1 MPLSL
6 QIGGQEQVGST
17 FKAAGPP
24 GDNAAPEADEAAA
37 GEGAPADEEE
47 SAQDMASPSVTCS
60 VLQSPRGGVV
70 VSRCCITY
78 ERVLQGVTGPVAAAS
93 LLA

>member
-1 MPLSL
+1 VLLSL

-24 GDNAAPEADEAAA
+24 GDDAAPEADEAAA

-47 SAQDMASPSVTCS
+47 SAQDMASPPVCP
-60 VLQSPRGGVV
+60 VLQNPRDP
-70 VSRCCITY
+70 I
-78 ERVLQGVTGPVAAAS
+78 E
-93 LLA
+93 